1 MVRRGFYGTLLIA
14 LGALSPAYLPRSS
27 PWWQLLDSMHATG
40 TPAKIVGT
48 LITIG
53 GAMLLVDAWF
63 RLRPSI
69 KADGERVYLDLRHW
83 AVLLIWSLPF
93 LFAPPVFS
101 HDAYSYAAQ
110 GWLVHNN
117 INPYQVGPGVLPG
130 AFADQVS
137 WVWRYTKT
145 PYGPLSLQ
153 IQHLL
158 VDVCQH
164 RAYLSALSMRIPA
177 LVGVLLITN
186 FLPRIAVQMRIN
198 PATTAWFATLNPL
211 FVIDFVGGAHND
223 SLMLGL
229 MVLGLWLAGWA
240 GPSGWSWM
248 RDRWWLV
255 GAVMVGVATAVKQPA
270 ILAAF
275 VLPLIQRPWT
285 SYERSEVLIALRRVL
300 LSFALAAGTFVLVSL
315 ATGLGFGWI
324 NAAGVPG
331 LVFTPSPFTVL
342 GKAVELL
349 LDLLGFA
356 TAAGYAVTVA
366 RTLGWALFAAITV
379 WLALTVAGR
388 QPMRFLAWSY
398 LAFAFCSPALHSWY
412 VLWGGTLLP
421 LTRASSRVL
430 TWSCY
435 VTVVLLSFDAVNM
448 AWRNDLT
455 SVGVAAVLGFV
466 WLARLHAPA
475 ELEMYAEDV
484 EP

>member
-27 PWWQLLDSMHATG
+27 PWWQLLDSLHATG

-63 RLRPSI
+63 RLRPTI
-69 KADGERVYLDLRHW
+69 TADGERVYLDLRHW

-158 VDVCQH
+158 VDLCQH

-177 LVGVLLITN
+177 LVGVVLITR

-229 MVLGLWLAGWA
+229 TVFGLWLAGWA
-240 GPSGWSWM
+240 GPSGLSWM
-248 RDRWWLV
+248 RGRWWLV
-255 GAVMVGVATAVKQPA
+255 GAVMVGAATAIKQPA
-270 ILAAF
+270 ILAAC
-275 VLPLIQRPWT
+275 VLPLIDRPWT
-285 SYERSEVLIALRRVL
+285 SWQRREVMIAVGRVL
-300 LSFALAAGTFVLVSL
+300 VSFAIAIGAFCLISL

-331 LVFTPSPFTVL
+331 LVFTASPFTLV
-342 GKAVELL
+342 GKAVEIMLG
-349 LDLLGFA
+349 LLGFT
-356 TAAGYAVTVA
+356 TAAGYAVTVS
-366 RTLGWALFAAITV
+366 RTLGWLVFAAITG

-388 QPMRFLAWSY
+388 QPMRFLSWSY

-412 VLWGGTLLP
+412 VVWGGTLLP
-421 LTRASSRVL
+421 LARASSRVL

-455 SVGVAAVLGFV
+455 SVGVAAILGFV
-466 WLARLHAPA
+466 WLARLHAHP
-475 ELEMYAEDV
+475 EPDVYADDV